1 MDTNTQEDGISYRWH
16 GVPYFINI
24 PGFEGSWAEDRYH
37 TLADDRDTYSPD
49 VMQTNLNNFGA
60 LAIYLDKTPA
70 LALDLTLTCDD
81 LEEALN
87 EELATAAGADSAA
100 YLAAVGQLRTAAET
114 LNGKIADVNARYESA
129 AAADASQEEL
139 DAIRAEGKVLNQL
152 TLDAYRAAQ
161 DGLVGII
168 LGDEVTS
175 KFEAYQR
182 NVELLGALIED
193 LENQDLA
200 NEEETGAL
208 DLAWQVNSG
217 ADYLLY
223 NFSPEVYQM
232 LVDIYSEEK
241 NPGNTFWGT
250 GKGFDFAQAADATLS
265 IFDLIAAQEAGE
277 TIDCGDA
284 IAIYQAALDQQTA
297 LLKDAIAAET
307 GAIQGITAMLG

>member
-1 MDTNTQEDGISYRWH
+1 M
-16 GVPYFINI
+16 
-24 PGFEGSWAEDRYH
+24 
-37 TLADDRDTYSPD
+37 
-49 VMQTNLNNFGA
+49 
-60 LAIYLDKTPA
+60 
-70 LALDLTLTCDD
+70 
-81 LEEALN
+81 
-87 EELATAAGADSAA
+87 
-100 YLAAVGQLRTAAET
+100 
-114 LNGKIADVNARYESA
+114 
-129 AAADASQEEL
+129 
-139 DAIRAEGKVLNQL
+139 
-152 TLDAYRAAQ
+152 
-161 DGLVGII
+161 GII

-250 GKGFDFAQAADATLS
+250 GKGFDFAQVAGATLS
-265 IFDLIAAQEAGE
+265 LFDLIAAQETGE
-277 TIDCGDA
+277 TIDCGEA
-284 IAIYQAALDQQTA
+284 IAI
-297 LLKDAIAAET
+297 
-307 GAIQGITAMLG
+307 